1 LDFVIPI
8 GIGGVWLS
16 SFTSQLSKRPLL
28 PLNDPY
34 AEEALNAEE

>member
-1 LDFVIPI
+1 VPI
-8 GIGGVWLS
+8 GIGGVWLAF
-16 SFTSQLSKRPLL
+16 FTNQLAKRSLL